1 MKILI
6 FISMLSRGGAARVT
20 STLCNEMIKA
30 GHEVHVAT
38 NNVTSTIFYQLSES
52 AILHPFYIKKEKT
65 GIWASIKLNFHY
77 IRLARQVIKTVRPNV
92 IIGVEPRVYLYTKL
106 GAIGYN
112 TPVIACDH
120 TSFSRK
126 QDSITN
132 FIRYKFY
139 GTADALTI
147 LTEKDRQ
154 LLGKK
159 FPNKTVI
166 YNPLSFPPL
175 DHPTNRKRNI
185 LCAGRL
191 DVWHIKGFDIILD
204 CWQKI
209 SEKHPDW
216 IMEIAGDGHD
226 ESVTFLKKYIEQ
238 KGLNGRVALLGQVE
252 NMQEKF
258 AQTSIFALPSRVE
271 GFPMVLMEA
280 MSQGCA
286 CIAYEVGG
294 AIPEMMTNN
303 VDGIIVKDLDIQA
316 FTEGLSKLIENH
328 ALREDLSANAITSV
342 QRFSPKSFMES
353 WNDLLNQL
361 VNQDL
366 KKHEYH

>member
-20 STLCNEMIKA
+20 STLCNEMVKA
-30 GHEVHVAT
+30 GHEVHIAT
-38 NNVTSTIFYQLSES
+38 NNTTSTIFYQLSES
-52 AILHPFYIKKEKT
+52 AILHPFHIKKEKT

-77 IRLARQVIKTVRPNV
+77 IRLARQLIRTIKPDV

-112 TPVIACDH
+112 APVIACDH

-126 QDSITN
+126 QDSIAN

-147 LTEKDRQ
+147 LTKKDYN
-154 LLGKK
+154 LLGNK
-159 FPNKTVI
+159 FPNKRVI
-166 YNPLSFPPL
+166 YNPLSFPVL
-175 DHPTNRKRNI
+175 DCPTTRKQNI

-191 DVWHIKGFDIILD
+191 DVWHIKGFDIILE
-204 CWQKI
+204 CWQNL
-209 SEKHPDW
+209 SEKYPDW
-216 IMEIAGDGHD
+216 VLEIAGDGTD
-226 ESVTFLKKYIEQ
+226 EATLHLKQTIED
-238 KGLNGRVALLGQVE
+238 KGLTDRVVLLGQVE
-252 NMQEKF
+252 NMKDKF

-294 AIPEMMTNN
+294 AIPEMVTDNI
-303 VDGIIVKDLDIQA
+303 DGIVIKDSDILA
-316 FTEGLSKLIENH
+316 FTEGLSQLIDDNN
-328 ALREDLSANAITSV
+328 LRDRLSKNAIKSIE
-342 QRFSPKSFMES
+342 RFSPESFMMS
-353 WNDLLNQL
+353 WNNLLNRL
-361 VNQDL
+361 VNQ
-366 KKHEYH
+366 KHK